1 MLGGNGGSETIFS
14 GDCTPFACNDK
25 YNNLCNI
32 NRSFSECSCE
42 KQGFQE
48 VDFLVPAENK
58 KEILSYSVFRN
69 KVN

>member
-25 YNNLCNI
+25 CNNLCNI
-32 NRSFSECSCE
+32 NRSFSEYSCE